1 MGELELIENRY
12 LKVDNIYV
20 VFEDGD
26 PVGWYCPDGP
36 LKGAND

>member
-1 MGELELIENRY
+1 MVEVELIENRY

-20 VFEDGD
+20 VFEDGK

-36 LKGAND
+36 FEEA

>member
-1 MGELELIENRY
+1 MMAIPLIEGRY

-20 VFEDGD
+20 VFEDGE

-36 LKGAND
+36 LE